1 MSLTKEKILIL
12 KIMYDVV
19 IAFNYG
25 RLEIYVI
32 NIEKIKHTIKPL
44 KKYLNT
50 TPNMELKDNN
60 DGYFLCNYDIQ
71 TDIFNIIEAIKNII
85 EARL

>member
-1 MSLTKEKILIL
+1 
-12 KIMYDVV
+12 
-19 IAFNYG
+19 
-25 RLEIYVI
+25 
-32 NIEKIKHTIKPL
+32 
-44 KKYLNT
+44 
-50 TPNMELKDNN
+50 MELKDNN